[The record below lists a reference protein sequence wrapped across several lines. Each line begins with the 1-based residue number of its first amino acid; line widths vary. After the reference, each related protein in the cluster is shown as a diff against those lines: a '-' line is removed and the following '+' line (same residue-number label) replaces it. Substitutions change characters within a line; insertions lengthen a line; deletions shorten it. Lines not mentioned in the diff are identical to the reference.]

1 MRNTL
6 IVLFLIAMLIS
17 STQTFRHFYVKFIHP
32 TDSVLDQ
39 FKTETESEIESAKSI
54 DDLVVL
60 YRKAKDEIEKYESD
74 SSNPKIEHR
83 RREDIEPYKSEIQI
97 KKEIR
102 SREYDQNQLFK
113 LWFYWICG
121 LLSTL
126 LGIIAFKKINK
137 WIGLSGIIVGFSEM
151 LCWSSPLFHNRL
163 LSQQYEYLLNYK
175 LLFSLVTLVFLA
187 ALWLII
193 EKKDFLEETG

>member
-1 MRNTL
+1 MKNAL

-17 STQTFRHFYVKFIHP
+17 STQTFRHLYVKFLQP

-39 FKTETESEIESAKSI
+39 FKSETESDIDSAKSI
-54 DDLVVL
+54 DDLVAL
-60 YRKAKDEIEKYESD
+60 YRKKKDEIGKYESD
-74 SSNPKIEHR
+74 PSNPKIEHR
-83 RREDIEPYKSEIQI
+83 RRKNVEPYKSEIQI
-97 KKEIR
+97 KTEIQ

-121 LLSTL
+121 LLSAVI
-126 LGIIAFKKINK
+126 GIIAFKKVNA
-137 WIGLSGIIVGFSEM
+137 WLGLSGIIVGFSEM
-151 LCWSSPLFHNRL
+151 LCWTSPLFHNHL

-187 ALWLII
+187 ALWLTI
-193 EKKDFLEETG
+193 EKKGFFAEKG